1 MATATQ
7 SGSPW
12 RAAFEQVRQVS
23 NGRKDEDGVRGS
35 INWLRAQMHAR
46 GANPNVVRNIIYRDK
61 GRLED
66 KQALFDIMN
75 SLWQEETGQPLTAP
89 DLELLLAPAS
99 SADQEVLQMLGK
111 QNRLAFQAFVGDV
124 QSGRR
129 PSLLISGRPG
139 SGKTLLT
146 DYLERAVL
154 DHSGPED
161 RTLVRVEFG
170 SDLERSLLHTAAR
183 LNLPADSLAARLA
196 KVGSGGPYAVQ
207 ADNQADV
214 GRTLV
219 DAARRVPGELV
230 CLVHLSQSLL
240 QQVTLGGA
248 PLRIPTPSVPRVDGA
263 TWLWR
268 SLLGPLL
275 DLPRATVVVTFGD
288 EALAPPSNKPVF
300 EHRLN
305 LTPPTP
311 SEARKFIR
319 ARLPHLPS
327 QEQDAIVRTAGRSYE
342 TIRTLTLLSE
352 VRAPLPEGHESH
364 DPNERLVDLMRFG
377 GDERLRDF
385 LAALATVR
393 LPQHPTFTLADL
405 NAVRDTPHDQLND
418 VERAFLDPSPG
429 SEGAYRCFSRRL
441 AEDLRAYLL
450 EHEPDRARALHAK
463 AAAAL
468 EADAYA
474 APDQGTA
481 DRYLHHLF
489 DARDFPG
496 LMRWMANGTLP
507 HTLIS
512 RAWSAAESETHDEA
526 MLDAFA
532 EHVVQHYVTLGSYRH
547 PDAER
552 AFARLRNA
560 PDATRRAWAEVT
572 QAEGAVLR
580 GAFEEAT
587 ERLNAAPDV
596 DDPRLQAEAAL
607 LRASEAR
614 WRGNLEEAVRH
625 VEEGARPQVERLDL
639 NHAQNALTRSK
650 LAVWAGLIQKDRG
663 LAERALEEF
672 TSVHAA
678 NPLVRARLAFQQ
690 ADVLMLL
697 GRLPAALKQFD
708 LAVHLAER
716 SGALASERT
725 RYLARRA
732 SLNVRMGALAAAED
746 DFDAADRLLATV
758 DRPHRVPEVWKA
770 RVNDERILLLLA
782 RGRFDDALATAADV
796 VERYR
801 QHGEEHGIDATFRI
815 DRATLRL
822 GLAYVA
828 RSFGRPWAAPF
839 PSPASSEPRAADHQH
854 GVGILKTLA
863 ATREARL
870 AGHEGLEP
878 LTRRIL
884 MILALVD
891 QPGDAVQAAERLVAA
906 GGPAFAQ
913 AEAFARLA
921 DARLRLGDTAGASD
935 AMRSAWPAL
944 HDATS
949 GVHDPGAS
957 THLHRVAL
965 TLATHQGDADAAF
978 DALDSLAAG
987 GLPTS
992 FVRETLWAW
1001 GTALERHGRDDWWT
1015 HPRMPAG
1022 LAGAADTPSL
1032 RPSDR
1037 LAVRHDR
1044 RGLPAPQAPT
1054 PKEEAK

>member
-1 MATATQ
+1 MATEPESA
-7 SGSPW
+7 SPW
-12 RAAFEQVRQVS
+12 RTAFEQVRQAS
-23 NGRKDEDGVRGS
+23 NGRKDEHGVRGS
-35 INWLRAQMHAR
+35 INWLRAQMLNR

-66 KQALFDIMN
+66 KQALFDIL
-75 SLWQEETGQPLTAP
+75 SGLWQELKGKPLSAP

-111 QNRLAFQAFVGDV
+111 QNRLAFQAFVADV
-124 QSGRR
+124 QNGRR
-129 PSLLISGRPG
+129 PSLLVSGKPG

-146 DYLERAVL
+146 DYVERAVL
-154 DHSGPED
+154 DHAGPED
-161 RTLVRVEFG
+161 RTLLRVEFG
-170 SDLERSLLHTAAR
+170 GDLERSLLQTAAH
-183 LNLPADSLAARLA
+183 LNLPPDSLAARLA
-196 KVGSGGPYAVQ
+196 KVGGGGPYAVQ

-219 DAARRVPGELV
+219 EAARRIPGELV

-240 QQVTLGGA
+240 QQDTLGGA

-268 SLLGPLL
+268 SLLAPLL
-275 DLPRATVVVTFGD
+275 DLPRSTVVVTFGD
-288 EALAPPSNKPVF
+288 DTLGPPSAKPAF
-300 EHRLN
+300 EHRLT

-319 ARLPHLPS
+319 TRLPHLPS

-352 VRAPLPEGHESH
+352 VRAPLPEARDVH

-393 LPQHPTFTLADL
+393 LPQHPTFALSDL
-405 NAVRDTPHDQLND
+405 NAVRDTPQDTLNG
-418 VERAFLDPSPG
+418 VERAFLDPSPDG
-429 SEGAYRCFSRRL
+429 EGRYRCFSRRL
-441 AEDLRAYLL
+441 AEDLRDYLL

-468 EADAYA
+468 EAEAYA
-474 APDQGTA
+474 QPDHATA

-512 RAWSAAESETHDEA
+512 RAWSAAENETHDA
-526 MLDAFA
+526 SMLDAFA
-532 EHVVQHYVTLGSYRH
+532 EQVVQHYVTLGSYRH

-560 PDATRRAWAEVT
+560 SDPTRRAWAEVT

-580 GAFEEAT
+580 GAFEEAMQ
-587 ERLNAAPDV
+587 RLNAAPDV
-596 DDPRLQAEAAL
+596 SDPRLQAEVSL

-614 WRGNLEEAVRH
+614 WRGNLEEAARH
-625 VEEGARPQVERLDL
+625 VEEGARLQVEKLDMT
-639 NHAQNALTRSK
+639 HAQNALTRSK

-672 TSVHAA
+672 TSAEAA

-697 GRLPAALKQFD
+697 GRLPAALQQFN
-708 LAVHLAER
+708 LAVQLAER

-725 RYLARRA
+725 RYLARRG
-732 SLNVRMGALAAAED
+732 SLNVRLGALAAAED
-746 DFDAADRLLATV
+746 DFEAADRLLATV

-782 RGRFDDALATAADV
+782 RGRFEEALATAAEV
-796 VERYR
+796 IERYR
-801 QHGEEHGIDATFRI
+801 QHGEAHGIDATFRI

-828 RSFGRPWAAPF
+828 RGFGRPWAAPY
-839 PSPASSEPRAADHQH
+839 PSPATSEPRADDHQH
-854 GVGILKTLA
+854 GVHILKTLA
-863 ATREARL
+863 ATREVRL
-870 AGHEGLEP
+870 VGHEGLEP

-891 QPGDAVQAAERLVAA
+891 QPEDAVRAAERLVDS
-906 GGPAFAQ
+906 GGPAFVQ
-913 AEAFARLA
+913 AEAYARLA
-921 DARLRLGDTAGASD
+921 DARLRLGDTAGA
-935 AMRSAWPAL
+935 AAATKAAWPAL
-944 HDATS
+944 HDADS
-949 GVHDPGAS
+949 GVYDPGAS

-965 TLATHQGDADAAF
+965 TTATQEGDANAAF
-978 DALDSLAAG
+978 DALDSLAAS
-987 GLPTS
+987 GLPS
-992 FVRETLWAW
+992 GFVRETLWSW
-1001 GTALERHGRDDWWT
+1001 GTAMERYGRDDWWS
-1015 HPRMPAG
+1015 HPRMPAS
-1022 LAGAADTPSL
+1022 LADGPEAPSL
-1032 RPSDR
+1032 RPNDR
-1037 LAVRHDR
+1037 IAVRHDR
-1044 RGLPAPQAPT
+1044 RGLPAS
-1054 PKEEAK
+1054 